1 MIIDSHHHLWNLELR
16 DYSWMSLE
24 LKPLYRNFLE
34 DDLIKTVQPFAV
46 SGTVVVQAHQ
56 SLEETRWLLK
66 IADQSDLIL
75 GVVGWADLKE
85 PNLDRTLHLL
95 KGNSKFKGVRHL
107 IQDEPDVSWM
117 LQPEVIRGLRMLHE
131 ARLTYD
137 LLVKP
142 PQLENA
148 LRLIAQLPDL
158 PIIVDH
164 IAKPYIKA
172 GTHEL
177 WASQMK
183 ELAQSPHI
191 YCKISGL
198 ITEADH
204 QHWKESDFVF
214 YLEHILNVFGWD
226 RVCWGS
232 DWPVCLMA
240 GDYGQVLK
248 LPEKILRS
256 SATHAQWSAF
266 MGGNAM
272 KFYGLL

>member
-16 DYSWMSLE
+16 DYSWMSPE
-24 LKPLYRNFLE
+24 LKPLNRNFLE
-34 DDLIKTVQPFAV
+34 DDLISTVQPFGI
-46 SGTVVVQAHQ
+46 SGTVTVQAHQ

-66 IADQSDLIL
+66 IADKSNLIL
-75 GVVGWADLKE
+75 GVVGWADLKD
-85 PNLDRTLHLL
+85 PNLDRTLHRL

-131 ARLTYD
+131 AGLTYD

-148 LRLIAQLPDL
+148 LRLAAQLPDML
-158 PIIVDH
+158 IIVDH

-172 GTHEL
+172 GTQEL

-183 ELAQSPHI
+183 ELAQSPRI

-204 QHWKESDFVF
+204 QHWKETDFVF

-240 GDYGQVLK
+240 GDYSQVLK

-256 SATHAQWSAF
+256 SATQAQWDAF
-266 MGGNAM
+266 MGGNAL